1 MSASAA
7 QELIERS
14 TFVFDGTVR
23 RVGAVTTSRIEPTPE
38 MVVVHV
44 TKILKGPSVLA
55 GFRGRE
61 ITVQLH
67 EHEKVHEGLRAVFFA
82 NGLHFGDGLA
92 VREVGRLEG
101 DEAGVEKQVHEAME
115 RASDEQLLG
124 RLRSAELVVSGE
136 AVATHRHEPEGRT
149 RQRLSEH
156 DPDWWECVIRV
167 ESVEKGKLKPAEKG
181 GKGEKGKGATREV
194 VTLFAKSRDVA
205 WYGAPKFEKGAKG
218 IWLMQR
224 IEVRG
229 ERVEGL
235 VTAHALD
242 FQPLS
247 QLERIRALLRR
258 IEG

>member
-1 MSASAA
+1 MSASA
-7 QELIERS
+7 QELTDRS
-14 TFVFDGTVR
+14 SFVFEGAVR
-23 RVGAVTTSRIEPTPE
+23 RVGAVTASGIEPTPG
-38 MVVVHV
+38 MAVVEVI
-44 TKILKGPSVLA
+44 KILKGPSVLS
-55 GFRGRE
+55 GFSGRE

-67 EHEKVHEGLRAVFFA
+67 EHEKVHEGLRAVFFT

-101 DEAGVEKQVHEAME
+101 HEAGVEKQVHEAME
-115 RASDEQLLG
+115 RASDDQLLE
-124 RLRSAELVVSGE
+124 RLRRAELVVSGE
-136 AVATHRHEPEGRT
+136 AVATHRHEPDGRA
-149 RQRLSEH
+149 RRRLSEH
-156 DPDWWECVIRV
+156 DPDWWECEIRV

-181 GKGEKGKGATREV
+181 EKGKASAREV

-205 WYGAPKFEKGAKG
+205 WYGAPKFEKGDKG
-218 IWLMQR
+218 VWLMQR

-229 ERVEGL
+229 EPVEGL

-258 IEG
+258 IEV